1 MKIITKKLFI
11 TLLFVG
17 LSTTQAFFTQEKS
30 KKIDKEASILAAEER
45 ELSRQE
51 KITFFSNK
59 LALTAEESK
68 LFWPVV
74 NEMEK
79 ELKDLRIKM
88 KEQIKRSK
96 SETELSDKELESMMD
111 ARMEL
116 GKKQMDI
123 KIKYHEKF
131 KETLPIKKVA
141 KYYQAT
147 KEYKKL
153 QTQRRARM
161 KQQIIKQK

>member
-1 MKIITKKLFI
+1 MKIITKKLFV

-17 LSTTQAFFTQEKS
+17 LSTTQAFYSQENP
-30 KKIDKEASILAAEER
+30 KKVDKEAA
-45 ELSRQE
+45 
-51 KITFFSNK
+51 KIAFFSNK

-153 QTQRRARM
+153 QAQRRARM
-161 KQQIIKQK
+161 KQKRMQQK

>member
-1 MKIITKKLFI
+1 MKIITKKLFV

-17 LSTTQAFFTQEKS
+17 LSTTQAFYSQENL
-30 KKIDKEASILAAEER
+30 KKVDKEAA
-45 ELSRQE
+45 
-51 KITFFSNK
+51 KIAFFSNK

-153 QTQRRARM
+153 QAQRRARM
-161 KQQIIKQK
+161 KQKRMQQK

>member
-1 MKIITKKLFI
+1 MKIITNKLFI

-17 LSTTQAFFTQEKS
+17 LSITQAFYSQENP
-30 KKIDKEASILAAEER
+30 KKVDKEAA
-45 ELSRQE
+45 
-51 KITFFSNK
+51 KIAFFSNK

-88 KEQIKRSK
+88 KEQIKSSK

-153 QTQRRARM
+153 QAQRRARM
-161 KQQIIKQK
+161 KQKRMQQK

>member
-1 MKIITKKLFI
+1 MKIITNKLFI
-11 TLLFVG
+11 ALLFVG
-17 LSTTQAFFTQEKS
+17 LSITQAFYSQENP
-30 KKIDKEASILAAEER
+30 KKVDKEAA
-45 ELSRQE
+45 
-51 KITFFSNK
+51 KIAFFSNK

-153 QTQRRARM
+153 QAQRRARM
-161 KQQIIKQK
+161 KQKRMQQK

>member
-1 MKIITKKLFI
+1 MKIITNKLFI

-17 LSTTQAFFTQEKS
+17 LSITQAFYSQENP
-30 KKIDKEASILAAEER
+30 KKVDKEAA
-45 ELSRQE
+45 
-51 KITFFSNK
+51 KIAFFSNK
-59 LALTAEESK
+59 LALTSEESK

-153 QTQRRARM
+153 QAQRRARM
-161 KQQIIKQK
+161 KQKRMQQK

>member
-17 LSTTQAFFTQEKS
+17 LSITQVFYSQEPP
-30 KKIDKEASILAAEER
+30 KKVDKEAA
-45 ELSRQE
+45 
-51 KITFFSNK
+51 KIAFFSNK

-88 KEQIKRSK
+88 KEQIKRFK

-153 QTQRRARM
+153 QAQRRARM
-161 KQQIIKQK
+161 KQKRMQQK

>member
-1 MKIITKKLFI
+1 MKIITNKLFI

-17 LSTTQAFFTQEKS
+17 LSITQAFYSQENP
-30 KKIDKEASILAAEER
+30 KKVDKEAA
-45 ELSRQE
+45 
-51 KITFFSNK
+51 KIAFFSNK

-131 KETLPIKKVA
+131 KETLPIRKVA

-153 QTQRRARM
+153 QAQRRARM
-161 KQQIIKQK
+161 KQKRMQQK

>member
-1 MKIITKKLFI
+1 MKIITNKLFI

-17 LSTTQAFFTQEKS
+17 LSITQAFYSQENP
-30 KKIDKEASILAAEER
+30 KKVDKEAA
-45 ELSRQE
+45 
-51 KITFFSNK
+51 KIAFFSNK

-88 KEQIKRSK
+88 KEQFKRSK

-153 QTQRRARM
+153 QAQRKARM
-161 KQQIIKQK
+161 KQKRMQQK

>member
-1 MKIITKKLFI
+1 MKIITSKLFI

-17 LSTTQAFFTQEKS
+17 LSITQAFYSQENP
-30 KKIDKEASILAAEER
+30 KKVDKEAA
-45 ELSRQE
+45 
-51 KITFFSNK
+51 KIAFFSNK

-153 QTQRRARM
+153 QAQRRARM
-161 KQQIIKQK
+161 KQKRMQQK

>member
-1 MKIITKKLFI
+1 MKIITNKLFI

-17 LSTTQAFFTQEKS
+17 LSITQAFYSQENP
-30 KKIDKEASILAAEER
+30 KKVDKEAA
-45 ELSRQE
+45 
-51 KITFFSNK
+51 KIAFFSNK

-153 QTQRRARM
+153 QAQRRARM
-161 KQQIIKQK
+161 KQKRMQQK

>member
-1 MKIITKKLFI
+1 MKIITSKLFI

-17 LSTTQAFFTQEKS
+17 LSITQAFYSQENP
-30 KKIDKEASILAAEER
+30 KKVDKEAA
-45 ELSRQE
+45 
-51 KITFFSNK
+51 KIAFFSNK

-79 ELKDLRIKM
+79 ELKDLRIEM

-153 QTQRRARM
+153 QAQRRARM
-161 KQQIIKQK
+161 KQKRMQQK

>member
-1 MKIITKKLFI
+1 MKIITKKLFV

-17 LSTTQAFFTQEKS
+17 LSTTQAFYLQENP
-30 KKIDKEASILAAEER
+30 KKVDKEAA
-45 ELSRQE
+45 
-51 KITFFSNK
+51 KIAFFSNK

-153 QTQRRARM
+153 QAQRRARM
-161 KQQIIKQK
+161 KQKRMQQK

>member
-17 LSTTQAFFTQEKS
+17 LLTTQAFYSQENPEKV
-30 KKIDKEASILAAEER
+30 DKEAA
-45 ELSRQE
+45 
-51 KITFFSNK
+51 KIAFFSNK

-153 QTQRRARM
+153 QAQRRARM
-161 KQQIIKQK
+161 KQKRMQQK

>member
-1 MKIITKKLFI
+1 MKIITNKLFI

-17 LSTTQAFFTQEKS
+17 LSITQAFYSQENP
-30 KKIDKEASILAAEER
+30 KKVDKEAA
-45 ELSRQE
+45 
-51 KITFFSNK
+51 KIAFFSNK
-59 LALTAEESK
+59 LVLTAEESK

-153 QTQRRARM
+153 QAQRRARM
-161 KQQIIKQK
+161 KQKRMQQK

>member
-1 MKIITKKLFI
+1 MKIITNKLFI

-17 LSTTQAFFTQEKS
+17 LSITQSFYSQENP
-30 KKIDKEASILAAEER
+30 KKVDKEAA
-45 ELSRQE
+45 
-51 KITFFSNK
+51 KIAFFSNK

-153 QTQRRARM
+153 QAQRRARM
-161 KQQIIKQK
+161 KQKRMQQK

>member
-1 MKIITKKLFI
+1 MKIITSKLFI
-11 TLLFVG
+11 TLLFVA
-17 LSTTQAFFTQEKS
+17 LSITQAFYSQENP
-30 KKIDKEASILAAEER
+30 KKVDKEAA
-45 ELSRQE
+45 
-51 KITFFSNK
+51 KIAFFSNK

-153 QTQRRARM
+153 QAQRRARM
-161 KQQIIKQK
+161 KQKRMQQK

>member
-1 MKIITKKLFI
+1 MKIITNKLFI

-17 LSTTQAFFTQEKS
+17 LSITQAFYSQENP
-30 KKIDKEASILAAEER
+30 KKVDKEAA
-45 ELSRQE
+45 
-51 KITFFSNK
+51 KIAFFSNK

-96 SETELSDKELESMMD
+96 SETELSDKELFSPT
-111 ARMEL
+111 
-116 GKKQMDI
+116 
-123 KIKYHEKF
+123 KI
-131 KETLPIKKVA
+131 
-141 KYYQAT
+141 AT
-147 KEYKKL
+147 ISL
-153 QTQRRARM
+153 A
-161 KQQIIKQK
+161 

>member
-1 MKIITKKLFI
+1 MKIITNKLFI

-17 LSTTQAFFTQEKS
+17 LSITQAFYSQENP
-30 KKIDKEASILAAEER
+30 KKVDKEAA
-45 ELSRQE
+45 
-51 KITFFSNK
+51 KIAFFSNK

-96 SETELSDKELESMMD
+96 SETELSEKELESMMD

-153 QTQRRARM
+153 QAQRRARM
-161 KQQIIKQK
+161 KQKRMQQK

>member
-17 LSTTQAFFTQEKS
+17 LSTTQAFYSQENP
-30 KKIDKEASILAAEER
+30 KKVDKEAA
-45 ELSRQE
+45 
-51 KITFFSNK
+51 KIAFFSNK

-153 QTQRRARM
+153 QAQRRARM
-161 KQQIIKQK
+161 KQKRMQQK

>member
-1 MKIITKKLFI
+1 MKIITNKLFI

-17 LSTTQAFFTQEKS
+17 LSITQAFYSQENP
-30 KKIDKEASILAAEER
+30 KKVDKEAA
-45 ELSRQE
+45 
-51 KITFFSNK
+51 KIAFFSNK

-74 NEMEK
+74 NDMEK

-153 QTQRRARM
+153 QAQRRARM
-161 KQQIIKQK
+161 KQKRMQQK

>member
-1 MKIITKKLFI
+1 MKIITNKLFI

-17 LSTTQAFFTQEKS
+17 LSITQSFYSQENP
-30 KKIDKEASILAAEER
+30 KKVDKEAA
-45 ELSRQE
+45 
-51 KITFFSNK
+51 KIAFFSNK

-141 KYYQAT
+141 KYYQAP

>member
-1 MKIITKKLFI
+1 MKIITNKLFI

-17 LSTTQAFFTQEKS
+17 LSITQAFYSQENP
-30 KKIDKEASILAAEER
+30 KKVDKEAA
-45 ELSRQE
+45 
-51 KITFFSNK
+51 KIAFFSNK

-153 QTQRRARM
+153 QAQRKARM
-161 KQQIIKQK
+161 KQKRMQQK

>member
-1 MKIITKKLFI
+1 MKIITNKLFI

-17 LSTTQAFFTQEKS
+17 LSITQAFYSQENP
-30 KKIDKEASILAAEER
+30 KKVDKEAA
-45 ELSRQE
+45 
-51 KITFFSNK
+51 KIAFFSNK

-88 KEQIKRSK
+88 KGQIKRSK

-153 QTQRRARM
+153 QAQRRARM
-161 KQQIIKQK
+161 KQKRMQQK

>member
-1 MKIITKKLFI
+1 MKIITNKLFI

-17 LSTTQAFFTQEKS
+17 LSITQAFYSQENP
-30 KKIDKEASILAAEER
+30 KKVDKEAA
-45 ELSRQE
+45 
-51 KITFFSNK
+51 KIAFFSNK

-88 KEQIKRSK
+88 KEQFKRSK

-153 QTQRRARM
+153 QAQRRARM
-161 KQQIIKQK
+161 KQKRMQQK

>member
-1 MKIITKKLFI
+1 MKIITNKLFI

-17 LSTTQAFFTQEKS
+17 LSITQAFYSQENP
-30 KKIDKEASILAAEER
+30 KKVDKEAA
-45 ELSRQE
+45 
-51 KITFFSNK
+51 KIAFFSNK

-153 QTQRRARM
+153 QAQRRAMM
-161 KQQIIKQK
+161 KQKRIQQK